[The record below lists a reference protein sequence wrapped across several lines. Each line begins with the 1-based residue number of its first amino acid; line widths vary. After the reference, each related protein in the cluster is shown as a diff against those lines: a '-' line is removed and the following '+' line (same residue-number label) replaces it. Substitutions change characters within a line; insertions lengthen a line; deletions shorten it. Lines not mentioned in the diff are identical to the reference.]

1 MVPSGA
7 VGVGEI
13 GGGRS
18 VCAVTKGRG
27 SCCRFVNCWYGLM
40 MVGVGD
46 VAVVTV
52 GISRWRPHRE
62 VEGGG
67 GVKRGVAWGVVG
79 PSVVVGRTIGVVVG
93 GALLLL

>member
-1 MVPSGA
+1 
-7 VGVGEI
+7 
-13 GGGRS
+13 
-18 VCAVTKGRG
+18 
-27 SCCRFVNCWYGLM
+27 M